1 MPHLVE
7 VQKKYR
13 SKGVILLAISYE
25 PESKVKDFVM
35 RQKVSYIVGADAQ
48 SMLNDYG
55 VKGFPSAFL
64 IDPEGKIAWTG
75 HPGVIEE
82 PLEKLVSENPPKSK
96 GFLAAGSAKSAFKH
110 ADKLY
115 KSKKYE
121 DAMHALEMVAKD
133 FPDSK
138 EGKQAKGKLKKMK
151 KNSKIMGI
159 IKRARAERESDGW
172 LQAARVLAQYGDKE
186 DAAKYYRRII
196 DKHPG
201 LSDAKLARQELA
213 DLGVDVDEDEAD
225 EEGDEGEEG
234 DEEADEEDAE
244 EDEK

>member
-25 PESKVKDFVM
+25 PEAKVRDFVLK
-35 RQKVSYIVGADAQ
+35 QKVSYVVGADAQ
-48 SMLNDYG
+48 STLNDYG
-55 VKGFPSAFL
+55 VKGFPKAFL
-64 IDPEGKIAWTG
+64 IGPDGKIAWEG
-75 HPGVIEE
+75 HPAVVEE
-82 PLEKLVSENPPKSK
+82 ALEKLLGENPPKSK
-96 GFLAAGSAKSAFKH
+96 GFLASSSAKSAYQQ

-121 DAMHALEMVAKD
+121 DALHALEMVAKD

-159 IKRARAERESDGW
+159 IKRARAERECDGW
-172 LQAARVLAQYGDKE
+172 LQAARVLALYGDKE

-196 DKHPG
+196 DKHAG
-201 LSDAKLARQELA
+201 LSNAKIARQELT
-213 DLGVDVDEDEAD
+213 DLGVD
-225 EEGDEGEEG
+225 G
-234 DEEADEEDAE
+234 DEEEEGESGEDEEDEE
-244 EDEK
+244 EDQEEE